1 MLGARDG
8 VLVAAE
14 APEVVIV
21 ALLSKSLLVLVW
33 GRWGK
38 VPLSPTFRYRMGR
51 QANNT
56 CDQSKTGKKFEDIF
70 EICLQMAFINCRS
83 QTNVARGN

>member
-33 GRWGK
+33 GRWGGK
-38 VPLSPTFRYRMGR
+38 DLCHPPFDTAWEGTPITLVTKAKRERNLKTF
-51 QANNT
+51 
-56 CDQSKTGKKFEDIF
+56 
-70 EICLQMAFINCRS
+70 LRS
-83 QTNVARGN
+83 VYKWPS